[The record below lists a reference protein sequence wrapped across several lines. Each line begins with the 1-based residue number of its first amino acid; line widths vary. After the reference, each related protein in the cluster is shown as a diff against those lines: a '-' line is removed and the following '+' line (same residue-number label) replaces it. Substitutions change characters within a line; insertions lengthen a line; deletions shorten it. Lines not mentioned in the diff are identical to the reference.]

1 MGANGNQVDNKNYTP
16 LFYASSSGSRGS
28 NVLELLDQENVDV
41 NHKGKNGK
49 TALSKAKTHEII
61 TLLLNH
67 GAEAASTDLDI
78 FLKHPNVNSAR
89 AMLNKCIDTND
100 DEDLLLLDFSFFQ
113 HEKKKKRLDMTLYR
127 DIEDIGK
134 QELFLHPI
142 LHAFLG
148 LKWDQIRKHYILQL
162 FLSLIFAIV
171 LTLASYHFLDLAY
184 CASCDEIHDEY
195 DGLFSE
201 LHVSRKIS
209 IKDPLGEIQCFGLTP
224 QNKTRYKFD
233 ENVTW
238 DDSCKLGQESCAF
251 ITQNDG
257 KKMMNNLAANGS
269 KLRCHKK
276 FLR

>member
-1 MGANGNQVDNKNYTP
+1 MGANGDQEDNKNYTP

-67 GAEAASTDLDI
+67 GAEATSTDLDI
-78 FLKHPNVNSAR
+78 FLKHPNVNSTR
-89 AMLNKCIDTND
+89 AILNKCVDTD
-100 DEDLLLLDFSFFQ
+100 DDGDLLILDFSFFQ
-113 HEKKKKRLDMTLYR
+113 HEKDMTLYR

-171 LTLASYHFLDLAY
+171 LTLASYHFLDLTY

-195 DGLFSE
+195 DSLFTE

-209 IKDPLGEIQCFGLTP
+209 INDPLGEIQCFGLTP

>member
-16 LFYASSSGSRGS
+16 LFYASSSCSRGS

-41 NHKGKNGK
+41 NHKGYNGK

-67 GAEAASTDLDI
+67 GAEATSTDLDI
-78 FLKHPNVNSAR
+78 FLKHPNANSTR
-89 AMLNKCIDTND
+89 AILDKCIDTNED
-100 DEDLLLLDFSFFQ
+100 GDLLVLDFSFFQ

-148 LKWDQIRKHYILQL
+148 LKWDQIRKHYMLQL
-162 FLSLIFAIV
+162 FLSFIFAIV
-171 LTLASYHFLDLAY
+171 LTMASYHFLNLTY
-184 CASCDEIHDEY
+184 CAPCDEIHDEY
-195 DGLFSE
+195 ESIFTE
-201 LHVSRKIS
+201 LHVSRKMS
-209 IKDPLGEIQCFGLTP
+209 IKDPLGVIQCFGLKP
-224 QNKTRYKFD
+224 QNKTSYKFD
-233 ENVTW
+233 KKVTW
-238 DDSCKLGQESCAF
+238 DGNCKLGHESCAF
-251 ITQNDG
+251 ITQDDG
-257 KKMMNNLAANGS
+257 KKMMKNLTSAGS
-269 KLRCHKK
+269 KLRCHKN